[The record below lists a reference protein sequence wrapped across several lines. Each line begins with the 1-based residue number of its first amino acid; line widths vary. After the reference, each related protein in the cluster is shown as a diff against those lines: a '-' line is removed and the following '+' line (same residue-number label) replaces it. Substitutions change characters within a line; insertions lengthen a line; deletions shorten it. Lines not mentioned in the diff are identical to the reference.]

1 MTNNSNSDGN
11 DLVSKEQEKE
21 FGQLELVQE
30 GDSKSNIAASNP
42 STEQGSIRNENVIP
56 DRTLKSDG
64 VGEELKEE
72 SSVAVAT
79 AAIAATAFNGSKDD
93 TNTVDEMEP
102 SHIPRRQS
110 CQLRSSRRVREAS
123 TSRSS
128 SLGLRRLPV
137 DILLQPT
144 SDFEALSDGELDE
157 SDQDQ
162 ENDPASRRD
171 ATASS
176 SAHHRNSNAQSPGGG
191 PSTNTMAYY
200 WSWRI
205 HDLFLSPKYPLKFQ
219 LMVSFGSVNFCTTAL
234 VIISCILVSY
244 YVGDSVKKI
253 NQKAFENRLVPGIQ
267 AKTVR
272 YLAES
277 MEQQFIPFD
286 LVDIIE
292 EAFQDRF
299 QGYPNS
305 IVGEDNSV
313 PFRDIVTGRNIYPI
327 VGDPMFLD
335 WQVPAD
341 VTQDNY
347 LEHVTNPLR
356 WEHFLSKQPAV
367 STKSAVFYYQGSSCD
382 PNATEDSENDL
393 LYWPNCT
400 AANHNITTGGVIH
413 PVPTLGPIYRGSND
427 LLPLFKAIY
436 EVTPDIQDLGLYF
449 ASMGAG
455 ASFFFPAYPRTIK
468 DSYYTSVGC
477 DWMATPN
484 PIDPSL
490 GPIGKPVE
498 ISRCHKKGES
508 VSSTLYNPLE
518 RGWCRDQAL
527 NPHKTQVDAIS
538 DAFNGQDWLL
548 SVGRAIY
555 DRQTKAFVSCSM
567 IAMSLASVEDK
578 LRSSLVT
585 NHSALSLVLF
595 DVKGT
600 VIKSTASPRS
610 SGNNDQTLPTIDQLG
625 VGLSQAS
632 YQELYARVQSALEL
646 GFDEQWDSETV
657 KGKLAAIVVGDD
669 DKYLVAVSPMP
680 QVPEKY
686 DPAYQPK
693 LLVVMSTSTDDVF
706 EGVRKLDEAVDS
718 DVKNIIWYCLI
729 VGAVGLGFATF
740 MIILMTR
747 TLTAPLR
754 YINDSADGIVESFGH
769 TRASEDDCA
778 VDDGR
783 SGDLDDDD
791 NGKAVSKMEEAP
803 SKTGDKTATK
813 KSFAGSF
820 CSPKTEL
827 NDVLQE
833 FNVLMATFSG
843 SKMAKSEKGRRVE
856 VRNSF
861 SLRAE
866 FKDLYLSRKS
876 PDFTYNQDLVIDSQG
891 NETRSHQG
899 EDYVDD
905 QSNLGL
911 IHLGS
916 NIEQPFKSKSK
927 SEKTD
932 KSENE
937 RRKQFSSRLFIWT
950 VALIATPLL
959 LTTILIA
966 AVVMYSMTTGFGAS
980 LRDAEAYFVKVNLDA
995 LSVHVSLRAEIV
1007 GRLTGVRVRDTYLM
1021 TRYFGWLLFG
1031 GVRQADSYTEMLSA
1045 AEPCKFY
1052 AAENVL
1058 ECPYYQEHYACD
1070 CAWNETNS
1078 PPCQDYPQGSSR
1090 QLQKVGVSVESRDA
1104 STDGDRLSTSFPKV
1118 ATSPETTEWWE
1129 DLNTV
1134 PGSEKGSSAAGH
1146 DFLYDRMRVSSAMP
1160 LFPVLYNYDRD
1171 KVNFL
1176 GLYIAFEADGMFLGY
1191 YGCGILGSESSSWQ
1205 STEDNGA
1212 SNLRPELC
1220 PLGKFG
1226 YDPR

>member
-1 MTNNSNSDGN
+1 MTNISSDDN
-11 DLVSKEQEKE
+11 DLENIDQEME
-21 FGQLELVQE
+21 PEQLEE
-30 GDSKSNIAASNP
+30 GDSKSNVTTEANP
-42 STEQGSIRNENVIP
+42 RTEQGSILNEKVIP
-56 DRTLKSDG
+56 DRTLENDG

-72 SSVAVAT
+72 IAVA
-79 AAIAATAFNGSKDD
+79 AAAASASAAASNGSKDD
-93 TNTVDEMEP
+93 KNIVDEGEVG
-102 SHIPRRQS
+102 SVPRRQS
-110 CQLRSSRRVREAS
+110 CQLRPSRRAREGS
-123 TSRSS
+123 VSS

-144 SDFEALSDGELDE
+144 SDFEGLSDGELDE
-157 SDQDQ
+157 SDQ
-162 ENDPASRRD
+162 EKDPASRQD

-176 SAHHRNSNAQSPGGG
+176 AHRNSNAQLPGGGGGG
-191 PSTNTMAYY
+191 PSSSTIAAY

-205 HDLFLSPKYPLKFQ
+205 HNLFLSPKYPLKFQ
-219 LMVSFGSVNFCTTAL
+219 LMVSFGTVNFCTTAL
-234 VIISCILVSY
+234 VIISCISVSF

-253 NQKAFENRLVPGIQ
+253 NQKAFENQLVPGIQ

-277 MEQQFIPFD
+277 LEQQFIPFD

-305 IVGEDNSV
+305 IGGEDNSV
-313 PFRDIVTGRNIYPI
+313 PFRDSLTGRNIYPI

-335 WQVPAD
+335 WEVPAD
-341 VTQDNY
+341 VTEDNY

-356 WEHFLSKQPAV
+356 WEHFLSKQIAV
-367 STKSAVFYYQGSSCD
+367 STKSAVFYYQGSGCD
-382 PNATEDSENDL
+382 PNATDSVNDL

-400 AANHNITTGGVIH
+400 AANHNISTGGAIH

-449 ASMGAG
+449 NSMGAG
-455 ASFFFPAYPRTIK
+455 ASFIFPAYPRTIK
-468 DSYYTSVGC
+468 DSYYTSLGC

-484 PIDPSL
+484 PMDPSL
-490 GPIGKPVE
+490 GPIGTPEE
-498 ISRCHKKGES
+498 ISRCNKKGES
-508 VSSTLYNPLE
+508 VSSILYNPLE

-527 NPHKTQVDAIS
+527 NPHKTQVDAVV
-538 DAFNGQDWLL
+538 DAFNGQEWLL

-555 DRQTKAFVSCSM
+555 DRETKAFVTCSM

-578 LRSSLVT
+578 LRESLVT
-585 NHSALSLVLF
+585 NRSALSLVLF
-595 DVKGT
+595 DVNGT
-600 VIKSTASPRS
+600 VIKSTASPRI
-610 SGNNDQTLPTIDQLG
+610 SGNNDQSLPTIDQLG
-625 VGLSQAS
+625 VGLSKAS
-632 YQELYARVQSALEL
+632 YQKLHARIQSALEL
-646 GFDEQWDSETV
+646 GFDEQWDPETV
-657 KGKLAAIVVGDD
+657 KAKLAAIVVGDD

-686 DPAYQPK
+686 DPAYQPE
-693 LLVVMSTSTDDVF
+693 LLVVMSTSTEDVF
-706 EGVRKLDEAVDS
+706 EGVRKLDEAVDN
-718 DVKNIIWYCLI
+718 DVKNIIWYCLT

-754 YINDSADGIVESFGH
+754 YISDSADGIVEGFGH
-769 TRASEDDCA
+769 TRVSEDNCA

-783 SGDLDDDD
+783 SGDCDDDEDDDD
-791 NGKAVSKMEEAP
+791 KGINTMEEAP

-813 KSFAGSF
+813 KTFAGSI

-833 FNVLMATFSG
+833 FNVMMANFSG

-856 VRNSF
+856 MRNSF

-876 PDFTYNQDLVIDSQG
+876 PDFTYNHDLVVDAEGS
-891 NETRSHQG
+891 ETRSNQG
-899 EDYVDD
+899 EDYVDER
-905 QSNLGL
+905 SNLGL

-916 NIEQPFKSKSK
+916 NIEQPFKYQSKSN
-927 SEKTD
+927 SEQTN

-937 RRKQFSSRLFIWT
+937 RRKQFSSRLFLWT

-966 AVVMYSMTTGFGAS
+966 TVVMSSMTTGFGAS
-980 LRDAEAYFVKVNLDA
+980 LHDAEAYFLKVKLDA

-1007 GRLTGVRVRDTYLM
+1007 GRLTGVRVRDAYLM

-1031 GVRQADSYTEMLSA
+1031 GLRQADSYTEMLSA

-1052 AAENVL
+1052 AAENVS

-1070 CAWNETNS
+1070 CAWNETIGA
-1078 PPCQDYPQGSSR
+1078 PCQDYPQGSSR
-1090 QLQKVGVSVESRDA
+1090 PLQKVGLSVESSD
-1104 STDGDRLSTSFPKV
+1104 TLPDGDRLNTSFPKV
-1118 ATSPETTEWWE
+1118 ARSPETTEWWE

-1134 PGSEKGSSAAGH
+1134 PGSQRDSSAAGH
-1146 DFLYDRMRVSSAMP
+1146 DFLYDRMRASSAMP

-1176 GLYIAFEADGMFLGY
+1176 GQYIAFEADGMFLGY

-1205 STEDNGA
+1205 STEANGA
-1212 SNLRPELC
+1212 SKLRPELC